1 MIMDNLTEFCDAVS
15 LAGATGTQNQGD
27 IVNTLAAGITNQLL
41 VTLDP
46 GTGQGDE
53 VFLVITVESATAGNG
68 VGIIAAA
75 PGTIS
80 FRLVS
85 DATST
90 ISTTTAT
97 VHYTSRAFVTD
108 VAGSEALKEGSI
120 AVVTKLPADQTYEQF
135 LGVQTIVATAN
146 PTAGKI
152 NAFLTTDA
160 RKWKSYAD
168 AIN

>member
-15 LAGATGTQNQGD
+15 VAAVAGTANVGD
-27 IVNTLAAGITNQLL
+27 IIDTLPAGITPLL
-41 VTLDP
+41 AGDP
-46 GTGQGDE
+46 LTGQGDE
-53 VFLVITVESATAGNG
+53 VFLVITVESATPPATD
-68 VGIIAAA
+68 GIIAGSA
-75 PGTIS
+75 GTIA

-97 VHYTSRAFVTD
+97 VHYTSKAFVTD
-108 VAGSEALKEGSI
+108 VAGTTSLPAGTI
-120 AVVTKLPADQTYEQF
+120 AVVTKLPADLTYERF
-135 LGVQTIVATAN
+135 LGVQTIIATATV
-146 PTAGKI
+146 TAGRI